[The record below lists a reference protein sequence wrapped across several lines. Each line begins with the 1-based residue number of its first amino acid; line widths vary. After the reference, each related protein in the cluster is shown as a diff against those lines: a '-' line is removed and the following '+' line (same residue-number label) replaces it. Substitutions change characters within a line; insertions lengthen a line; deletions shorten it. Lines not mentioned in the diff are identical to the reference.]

1 MAKQKNYNNYVEIVG
16 NVANIYQKPSGE
28 KPGDMRFV
36 IANHR
41 SYTKKDGTKGEETIF
56 LNVHVRPGR
65 KWAKQEAVTKGAFMR
80 VLGHMENNSYQAEDG
95 SWKGGMEIGADKITL
110 LVKKEDG
117 SVQNTETGEKET
129 ISDETIDVQES

>member
-117 SVQNTETGEKET
+117 SVQDTETGETLE
-129 ISDETIDVQES
+129 IESEE

>member
-1 MAKQKNYNNYVEIVG
+1 MAKQKNYQNFVECVG

-28 KPGDMRFV
+28 KEGDMRFV

-80 VLGHMENNSYQAEDG
+80 VIGHMENNSYQAEDG
-95 SWKGGMEIGADKITL
+95 TWKGGMEIGADKITL

-117 SVQNTETGEKET
+117 SVQDSETGETLE
-129 ISDETIDVQES
+129 IESEE

>member
-28 KPGDMRFV
+28 KDGDMRFV

-56 LNVHVRPGR
+56 LNIHVRPGR
-65 KWAKQEAVTKGAFMR
+65 KWAKQDAVTKGAFMR

-95 SWKGGMEIGADKITL
+95 TWKGGMEIGADKITL

-117 SVQNTETGEKET
+117 SVQDTETGETLE
-129 ISDETIDVQES
+129 IESEE

>member
-28 KPGDMRFV
+28 KDGDMRFV

-80 VLGHMENNSYQAEDG
+80 VIGHMENNSYQAEDG
-95 SWKGGMEIGADKITL
+95 TWKGGMEIGADKITL

-117 SVQNTETGEKET
+117 SVQDTETGETLE
-129 ISDETIDVQES
+129 IESEE

>member
-16 NVANIYQKPSGE
+16 NVANIYQKPSGD
-28 KPGDMRFV
+28 KPGDVRFV

-117 SVQNTETGEKET
+117 SVQDTETGETLE
-129 ISDETIDVQES
+129 IESEE

>member
-16 NVANIYQKPSGE
+16 NVANIYQKPSGD

-117 SVQNTETGEKET
+117 SVQDTETGETLE
-129 ISDETIDVQES
+129 IESEE

>member
-28 KPGDMRFV
+28 KDGDMRFV

-95 SWKGGMEIGADKITL
+95 TWKGGMEIGADKITL

-117 SVQNTETGEKET
+117 SVQDSETGETLE
-129 ISDETIDVQES
+129 IESEE

>member
-16 NVANIYQKPSGE
+16 NVANIYQKPSGD

-56 LNVHVRPGR
+56 LNVHLRPGR

-80 VLGHMENNSYQAEDG
+80 VIGHMENNSYQAEDG

-117 SVQNTETGEKET
+117 SVQDTETGETLE
-129 ISDETIDVQES
+129 IESEE

>member
-1 MAKQKNYNNYVEIVG
+1 MAKQKNYQNYVECVG

-28 KPGDMRFV
+28 KDGDMRFV

-80 VLGHMENNSYQAEDG
+80 VLGHLENNSYQAENG
-95 SWKGGMEIGADKITL
+95 EWKGGMEIGADKITL

-117 SVQNTETGEKET
+117 SVQDTETGETLE
-129 ISDETIDVQES
+129 IESGE

>member
-16 NVANIYQKPSGE
+16 NVANIYQKPSGD

-65 KWAKQEAVTKGAFMR
+65 KWAKQEVVTKGAFMR

-117 SVQNTETGEKET
+117 SVQDTETGETLE
-129 ISDETIDVQES
+129 IESEE

>member
-28 KPGDMRFV
+28 KDGDMRFV
-36 IANHR
+36 LANHH

-95 SWKGGMEIGADKITL
+95 TWKGGMEIGADKITL

-117 SVQNTETGEKET
+117 SVQDTETGETLE
-129 ISDETIDVQES
+129 IESEE

>member
-28 KPGDMRFV
+28 KEGDMRFV

-95 SWKGGMEIGADKITL
+95 TWKGGMEIGADKITL

-117 SVQNTETGEKET
+117 SVQDSETGETLE
-129 ISDETIDVQES
+129 IESEE

>member
-1 MAKQKNYNNYVEIVG
+1 MAKQKNYNNFVECVG

-28 KPGDMRFV
+28 KDGDMRFV

-95 SWKGGMEIGADKITL
+95 TWKGGMEIGADKITL

-117 SVQNTETGEKET
+117 SVQDTETGETLE
-129 ISDETIDVQES
+129 IESEE

>member
-1 MAKQKNYNNYVEIVG
+1 MAKQKNYNNFVECVG

-28 KPGDMRFV
+28 KDGDMRFV

-80 VLGHMENNSYQAEDG
+80 VLGHLENNSYQAENG
-95 SWKGGMEIGADKITL
+95 EWKGGMEIGADKITL

-117 SVQNTETGEKET
+117 SVQDTETGETLE
-129 ISDETIDVQES
+129 IESGE

>member
-1 MAKQKNYNNYVEIVG
+1 MAKQKNYQNYVECVG

-28 KPGDMRFV
+28 KDGDMRFV

-80 VLGHMENNSYQAEDG
+80 VLGHLENNSYQTENG
-95 SWKGGMEIGADKITL
+95 EWKGGMEIGADKITL

-117 SVQNTETGEKET
+117 SVQDTETGETLE
-129 ISDETIDVQES
+129 IESGE

>member
-16 NVANIYQKPSGE
+16 NVVNIYQKPSGE
-28 KPGDMRFV
+28 KDGDMRFV

-117 SVQNTETGEKET
+117 SVQDTETGETLE
-129 ISDETIDVQES
+129 IESEE

>member
-28 KPGDMRFV
+28 KEGEMRFV

-95 SWKGGMEIGADKITL
+95 TWKGGMEIGADKITL

-117 SVQNTETGEKET
+117 SVQDSETGETLE
-129 ISDETIDVQES
+129 IESEE

>member
-1 MAKQKNYNNYVEIVG
+1 MAKQKNYQNYVECVG

-28 KPGDMRFV
+28 KDGDMRFV

-80 VLGHMENNSYQAEDG
+80 VLGHLENNSYQTENG
-95 SWKGGMEIGADKITL
+95 EWKGGMEIGADKITL

-117 SVQNTETGEKET
+117 SVQDTETGETLE
-129 ISDETIDVQES
+129 IESEE

>member
-1 MAKQKNYNNYVEIVG
+1 MAKQKNYQNFVECVG

-28 KPGDMRFV
+28 KEGDMRFV

-80 VLGHMENNSYQAEDG
+80 VIGHMENNSYQAEDG
-95 SWKGGMEIGADKITL
+95 TCKGGMEIGADKITL

-117 SVQNTETGEKET
+117 SVQDSETGETLE
-129 ISDETIDVQES
+129 IESEE

>member
-28 KPGDMRFV
+28 KDGDMRFV

-80 VLGHMENNSYQAEDG
+80 VLGHLENNSYQAENG
-95 SWKGGMEIGADKITL
+95 EWKGGMEIGADKITL
-110 LVKKEDG
+110 LVKKDDG
-117 SVQNTETGEKET
+117 SVQDTETGETLE
-129 ISDETIDVQES
+129 IESGE

>member
-95 SWKGGMEIGADKITL
+95 TWKGGMEIGADKITL

-117 SVQNTETGEKET
+117 SVQNTETGETLE
-129 ISDETIDVQES
+129 IESEE

>member
-1 MAKQKNYNNYVEIVG
+1 MAKQKNYQNFVECVG

-28 KPGDMRFV
+28 KEGDMRFV

-80 VLGHMENNSYQAEDG
+80 VIGHMENNSYQAEDG
-95 SWKGGMEIGADKITL
+95 TWKGGMEIGADKITL

-117 SVQNTETGEKET
+117 SVQDTETGETLE
-129 ISDETIDVQES
+129 IESEE

>member
-16 NVANIYQKPSGE
+16 NVANIYKKPSNE
-28 KPGDMRFV
+28 KDGDMRFV

-95 SWKGGMEIGADKITL
+95 TWKGGMEIGADKITL

-117 SVQNTETGEKET
+117 SVQDTETGETLE
-129 ISDETIDVQES
+129 IESEE

>member
-28 KPGDMRFV
+28 KEGDMRFV

-41 SYTKKDGTKGEETIF
+41 SYAKKDGTKGEETIF

-95 SWKGGMEIGADKITL
+95 TWKGGMEIGADKITL

-117 SVQNTETGEKET
+117 SVQDSETGETLE
-129 ISDETIDVQES
+129 IESEE